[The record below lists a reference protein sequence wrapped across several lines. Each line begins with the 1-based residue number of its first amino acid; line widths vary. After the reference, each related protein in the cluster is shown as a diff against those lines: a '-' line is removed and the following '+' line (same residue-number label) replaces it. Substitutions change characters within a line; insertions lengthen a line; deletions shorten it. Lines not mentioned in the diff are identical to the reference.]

1 MSNRKEA
8 AKANAQAAVSGGNNI
23 ATAPDKEDT
32 KDDVEIKTDNVLVPN
47 PDIAGKDDE
56 ENDKEDITDDAEIK
70 ADDVLIP
77 NPYIPGKDDK
87 GKDKTPLP
95 KKVNDKKEAA
105 AGEGFP
111 QQNTVLVS
119 LKHPQGIVFTTPD
132 NRKVLINGNAA
143 HLKGLKKGAL
153 PTGGFGLTT
162 VSQADWE
169 YIKKT
174 YGGMNVFKNGLIFA
188 QNDYASA
195 MDMQKDNDG
204 IKSGM
209 EPVSVGSESPVEALR
224 KVAKA
229 PKDS

>member
-8 AKANAQAAVSGGNNI
+8 AKANAQASVSGDMVR
-23 ATAPDKEDT
+23 ATAPYKEDI
-32 KDDVEIKTDNVLVPN
+32 KDDV
-47 PDIAGKDDE
+47 
-56 ENDKEDITDDAEIK
+56 EIK

-77 NPYIPGKDDK
+77 NPDVTVKDDEESDTEDTKGDVLIPNPNISGKDDK
-87 GKDKTPLP
+87 KKDKTPP
-95 KKVNDKKEAA
+95 PDKIDDKKEAP
-105 AGEGFP
+105 AGERSP
-111 QQNTVLVS
+111 QQNIVLVS

-162 VSQADWE
+162 VSKADWE

-188 QNDYASA
+188 QNDYAST
-195 MDMQKDNDG
+195 MDMQKDNDE

-209 EPVSVGSESPVEALR
+209 EPVSVGAESPVEALK
-224 KVAKA
+224 KVGKA
-229 PKDS
+229 PKDN